1 MATNSAVVTAID
13 AGNPPVV
20 NKNAY
25 RGNVQH
31 IPVEVVVPALAA
43 AEALT
48 LSKLLPDPCELVGIS
63 LECSALSTNGK
74 FSIGYTGDADAILN
88 DVTATSAAN
97 GIYPGAGTAGLGAP
111 VNVSGKAI
119 IGTVT
124 GTDAGTLKGYILI
137 VTDE

>member
-1 MATNSAVVTAID
+1 MATNSSIVTALASSIQR
-13 AGNPPVV
+13 
-20 NKNAY
+20 KSAY
-25 RGNVQH
+25 RGNVQW
-31 IPVEVVVPALAA
+31 IPVEVTVPASAA

-48 LSKLLPDPCELVGIS
+48 LSEILPPNTELLGIS

-97 GIYPGAGTAGLGAP
+97 GIYPGAGTVTLGAP
-111 VNVSGKAI
+111 VAVGGKAI

-124 GTDAGTLKGYILI
+124 GTDAGTLNGYIL
-137 VTDE
+137 VATDE

>member
-1 MATNSAVVTAID
+1 MATNSAIVTALATSIQR
-13 AGNPPVV
+13 
-20 NKNAY
+20 KSAY
-25 RGNVQH
+25 RGNVQT
-31 IPVEVVVPALAA
+31 IPVEVTVPASAS

-48 LSKLLPDPCELVGIS
+48 LSEVLPPNTELIGIS

-111 VNVSGKAI
+111 VAVGGKAI

-124 GTDAGTLKGYILI
+124 GTDAGTLNGYILV